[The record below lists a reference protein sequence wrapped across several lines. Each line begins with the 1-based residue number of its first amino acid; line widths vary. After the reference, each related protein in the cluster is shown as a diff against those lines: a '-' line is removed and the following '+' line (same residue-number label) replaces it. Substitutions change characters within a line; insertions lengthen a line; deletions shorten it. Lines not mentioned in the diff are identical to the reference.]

1 MKNKK
6 NRSIYVS
13 EEFYQL
19 IYELAA
25 RENRSMSGQLE
36 YLSKIG
42 ITFEQHLT
50 KQEIF
55 DALNKYNNT
64 KKQDH

>member
-19 IYELAA
+19 IYELAD
-25 RENRSMSGQLE
+25 RENRSMAGQLE

-42 ITFEQHLT
+42 ITFEQQLT

-55 DALNKYNNT
+55 EALDKYNNS
-64 KKQDH
+64 KKNH